1 MCIRD
6 SSEALAFYTERRE
19 YQTAQQAIGYKELA
33 DYFEGNCTLEEGLE
47 NLKKRTRNYAKRQ
60 LTWFRDVYKRQAMDY
75 YNEMIADK
83 LEAGLDEEEV
93 IAQFGPV
100 EEIADKL
107 IAESEGCLLYTSAF
121 TWGSPRA
128 LCRWRWNFW

>member
-1 MCIRD
+1 MRRD
-6 SSEALAFYTERRE
+6 EFMNALRQKIAPLSEGER
-19 YQTAQQAIGYKELA
+19 
-33 DYFEGNCTLEEGLE
+33 DM
-47 NLKKRTRNYAKRQ
+47 
-60 LTWFRDVYKRQAMDY
+60 AMDY